1 MESNKGFFFV
11 VHLGK
16 GTTIKL
22 KQETKDLKVIEG
34 PPWYI
39 YVEFPIGS
47 MYGTFGLHLAA
58 SLLGIS

>member
-1 MESNKGFFFV
+1 M

-16 GTTIKL
+16 GTTIEL
-22 KQETKDLKVIEG
+22 KQETKELKVIEG